1 MRKSVEPDQE
11 SAGEHG
17 HQSDKA
23 EGCGVFLSIDL
34 AFRPEQPAFHAA
46 CNDDGFTCD
55 MTRQ

>member
-23 EGCGVFLSIDL
+23 EACGVFLSIDL
-34 AFRPEQPAFHAA
+34 AFRPEQPAFHPAG
-46 CNDDGFTCD
+46 NDKGLAGNVTG
-55 MTRQ
+55 